1 VTTFIFNMFV
11 ITILVCACLY
21 AGMEVVKRWGGGWVF
36 TPLMVWSG
44 VIIGIAI
51 ALLILLIK
59 GLGWELFWREFPR
72 YFALLLIAA
81 MVIAHVFILS
91 RGAKSD

>member
-1 VTTFIFNMFV
+1 M
-11 ITILVCACLY
+11 Y
-21 AGMEVVKRWGGGWVF
+21 AAQRWGGRLKF
-36 TPLMVWSG
+36 TPLMVGATVPS
-44 VIIGIAI
+44 GIAI
-51 ALLILLIK
+51 ALLIIVIRVV
-59 GLGWELFWREFPR
+59 GWELFWREFPR